1 MPAAVSIATVSFS
14 KCYMNDH
21 WPATMSEHTKTDGLP
36 DTIPELVVLDKSRP
50 RSERMA
56 SDKIECN
63 ACPVLCQISPGKT
76 GACDRYAN
84 ASGVLVRVDPV
95 VLLRR
100 TLEHDDAALVP
111 FAARSDET
119 AAQANPLAAQNE
131 VFVTGIG
138 SSTTYPDYKP
148 APFIVASQRD
158 GVDMVTVV
166 TEGIF
171 SYCSFKVKIDTDRW
185 LGPEQANVRCK
196 GEVVGHVSTAEY
208 GSQMLSLGGVHHLTG
223 GSKKE
228 GRVTCEMMLAL
239 GNKEAVELTIDGG
252 SQVTIQSGKA
262 PIVNGVEEQRMR
274 VGCGSATIGIFAKQF
289 FGQADEVVV
298 VDDHITGVL
307 TQHQAGR
314 CLDMRP
320 SGIQI
325 RGRKSTPGRYFQ
337 VANPGTGWGGT
348 DIADPLSIIEGWDA
362 ELAWPGLKLL
372 MVSTTGEHAAWYVLN
387 DALVPQ
393 PAAMP
398 APMQSVVERIG
409 ENCEPS
415 LTTVL
420 FLGGAGGSL
429 RAGVTEN
436 PVLLTRRIKQA
447 MVNVTCGGAPAYVWP
462 GGGITVM
469 VDVARMPDR
478 SFGTVPTPAIVA
490 PIEFSMRL
498 DEYQALGGHM
508 EHVRSLDDALARGAW
523 HNDGAP
529 TARRWV
535 ANAGANPWPLGEPPM
550 LG

>member
-1 MPAAVSIATVSFS
+1 MT
-14 KCYMNDH
+14 
-21 WPATMSEHTKTDGLP
+21 EHTKTDGLP
-36 DTIPELVVLDKSRP
+36 VLPSEEALPQVLERARP

-56 SDKIECN
+56 GNKIECN
-63 ACPVLCQISPGKT
+63 ACPVLCQITEGRS

-84 ASGVLVRVDPV
+84 AGGVLVRVDPV
-95 VLLRR
+95 LLMRK
-100 TLEHDDAALVP
+100 TIDEKGGPALVP
-111 FAARSDET
+111 FVAKEASD
-119 AAQANPLAAQNE
+119 AIAVPPGDA
-131 VFVTGIG
+131 VFVTGVG

-148 APFIVASQRD
+148 APFIVASQAD

-171 SYCSFKVKIDTDRW
+171 SYCSFKVKIDTDRF
-185 LGPEQANVRCK
+185 LGPEQANVLCK

-228 GRVTCEMMLAL
+228 GRVTVDMMQAL
-239 GNKEAVELTIDGG
+239 GNKQAVDLTIEGG
-252 SQVTIQSGKA
+252 AQIVIQAGKP

-289 FGQADEVVV
+289 FGRADEVVV

-307 TQHQAGR
+307 TEHQAGR
-314 CLDMRP
+314 CLDMRA
-320 SGIQI
+320 SGIKI

-348 DIADPLSIIEGWDA
+348 DIADPLAIIEGWDA
-362 ELAWPGLKLL
+362 EVAWPGLRLL
-372 MVSTTGEHAAWYVLN
+372 MVSTTGEHAAWFVL
-387 DALVPQ
+387 DDELKPQ
-393 PAAMP
+393 PAEMP
-398 APMQSVVERIG
+398 ANIRAIVERIG

-415 LTTVL
+415 LATVL

-436 PVLLTRRIKQA
+436 PVLLTRSIKRA

-469 VDVARMPDR
+469 VDVARMPDN

-490 PIEFSMRL
+490 PIEFSMRM
-498 DEYQALGGHM
+498 DEYRALGGHM
-508 EHVRSLDDALARGAW
+508 EHVRSLAQVLAQGAW

-529 TARRWV
+529 TARRWIGQ
-535 ANAGANPWPLGEPPM
+535 ASANPWPLGQPPL

>member
-1 MPAAVSIATVSFS
+1 M
-14 KCYMNDH
+14 M
-21 WPATMSEHTKTDGLP
+21 EHTKTDGVPESLAELGAELGP
-36 DTIPELVVLDKSRP
+36 DTDTDAAPQVLERSPP
-50 RSERMA
+50 RNDRMA
-56 SDKIECN
+56 GNKIECN

-84 ASGVLVRVDPV
+84 AAGVLIRTDPV
-95 VLLRR
+95 VMLQR
-100 TLEHDDAALVP
+100 TLEHAGAALVP
-111 FAARSDET
+111 FAARSADSGAEL
-119 AAQANPLAAQNE
+119 AANPLAAHGE

-138 SSTTYPDYKP
+138 SGTTYPDYKP
-148 APFIVASQRD
+148 APFIVASQHE

-185 LGPEQANVRCK
+185 LGPEQANVRCQ
-196 GEVVGHVSTAEY
+196 GEVVGHVTTAEY

-228 GRVTCEMMLAL
+228 GRITCEMMLAL
-239 GNKEAVELTIDGG
+239 GNKQPVDLSIDGG
-252 SQVTIQSGKA
+252 AQVVIQAGKA

-274 VGCGSATIGIFAKQF
+274 VGCGSATVGMFAKQF
-289 FGQADEVVV
+289 YGCADEVVV
-298 VDDHITGVL
+298 VDDHITGVF

-320 SGIQI
+320 SGIRI
-325 RGRKSTPGRYFQ
+325 RGRKSTPGRVFQ

-348 DIADPLSIIEGWDA
+348 DLSEPLAIVEGWDA
-362 ELAWPGLKLL
+362 DLAWPGLRLL
-372 MVSTTGEHAAWYVLN
+372 MVSTTGEHAAWYVL
-387 DALVPQ
+387 DAALVPQ

-398 APMQSVVERIG
+398 AAMRTVVERIV

-415 LTTVL
+415 LSTVL
-420 FLGGAGGSL
+420 FLAGAGGSL
-429 RAGVTEN
+429 RAGVTDN
-436 PVLLTRRIKQA
+436 PVRLTRSIKQA
-447 MVNVTCGGAPAYVWP
+447 IVNVTCGGAPAYVWP

-469 VDVARMPDR
+469 VDVARMPDH

-498 DEYQALGGHM
+498 DDYRALGGHM
-508 EHVRSLDDALARGAW
+508 APLRSVADALARGAW
-523 HNDGAP
+523 HADGAP
-529 TARRWV
+529 TARRFE
-535 ANAGANPWPLGEPPM
+535 ALLPANPWPLGQPPL